1 MLHYLN
7 YCNSVVIRLNTDS
20 LRPRFNLKDILCATQ
35 SFLVISTI
43 LNITGIAMLS
53 NGEIEKS
60 IREELDNKW
69 ELKDGKLVKLFQ
81 FSSFMNAIYFV
92 NEVAKVAEKL
102 QHHPIITINWKT
114 VRVSLKSFDV
124 DAITKRDIALAKEI
138 NDIQNEKLQ

>member
-1 MLHYLN
+1 
-7 YCNSVVIRLNTDS
+7 
-20 LRPRFNLKDILCATQ
+20 
-35 SFLVISTI
+35 
-43 LNITGIAMLS
+43 MLS

-69 ELKDGKLVKLFQ
+69 ELKDGKLVKSFE
-81 FSSFMNAIYFV
+81 FSSFRNAIYFV

-102 QHHPIITINWKT
+102 DHHPIITINWKT

-124 DAITKRDIALAKEI
+124 DAITKRDITLAKEI

>member
-1 MLHYLN
+1 
-7 YCNSVVIRLNTDS
+7 
-20 LRPRFNLKDILCATQ
+20 
-35 SFLVISTI
+35 
-43 LNITGIAMLS
+43 MLS
-53 NGEIEKS
+53 NSEIEKK

-69 ELKDGKLVKLFQ
+69 ELKNGKLVKLFQ
-81 FSSFMNAIYFV
+81 FSSFMNAIFFV

-102 QHHPIITINWKT
+102 DHHPIITINWKT